1 MAVPVNF
8 RESSIS
14 KIALAKVG
22 NPLKGEPLLT
32 SKDLCRFEENE
43 ADLLTSSFLVPFKS
57 LEPYRVNI
65 QENEE
70 SSLHNFAK
78 KVFENDSNLLE
89 QAKNISQYLY
99 SKSYHPNIKS
109 GDLCISLINGIIISG
124 NSVPALCI
132 IKCEN
137 KTPFLQISEIDGD
150 LTLTTQHGIYPD
162 KVDKGCL
169 ILNHQ
174 EQDGY
179 TVYLFD
185 KSGNTNFWN
194 KDFVNALPIRDDDY
208 LTKRFGELC
217 VNFAK
222 RGIQGDSDDK
232 KRIKVANK
240 ALNYLGEHDDFKI
253 SEFENTLGEPELIEQ
268 FTTYK
273 SQYEEDSGHRID
285 DQFKVSKKEATR
297 AKQKLKETIK
307 LDTGVRISLSSEFLD
322 QSHNLLEYGYD
333 EQRKMKYLKILF
345 NEES

>member
-32 SKDLCRFEENE
+32 SKDLCRFEDSE

-57 LEPYRVNI
+57 LEPYRLNI
-65 QENEE
+65 ESNQET
-70 SSLHNFAK
+70 SLHSYAK
-78 KVFENDSNLLE
+78 KVFDNGSNLLE
-89 QAKNISQYLY
+89 EAKDISQYLY

-109 GDLCISLINGIIISG
+109 GDLCISLIDGIIIAG

-137 KTPFLQISEIDGD
+137 KTPFLQISEVDGD

-169 ILNHQ
+169 ILNYQ

-222 RGIQGDSDDK
+222 RGIQGDADDK
-232 KRIKVANK
+232 KRIKVANT
-240 ALNYLGEHDDFKI
+240 ALNYLSEHDDFKI
-253 SEFENTLGEPELIEQ
+253 SEFESSLEEPEIIDQ

-273 SQYEEDSGHRID
+273 SQYEEDSGHRIG
-285 DQFKVSKKEATR
+285 DQFKVSKKEAGK
-297 AKQKLKETIK
+297 AKQKLKEIIK
-307 LDTGVRISLSSEFLD
+307 LDTGVQISLSSEFLD
-322 QSHNLLEYGYD
+322 RSQELLEYGYD
-333 EQRKMKYLKILF
+333 EQKKMKYIKILF